1 MAGKSPKVVNNPSK
15 SLGFLHLVQSCCFGQ
30 QEIHRFQPR
39 HGGLATRPPVA
50 RRPGGRGTSRA
61 YGAWLTHNPW
71 TKEVQTHVG
80 SEISSG
86 MQKIFRALG
95 VNMLPDFD
103 ELTLD
108 IRSQSL
114 ALNLHLNLRSMG
126 CQITKNRV
134 EIRAEWS
141 TWLVVLTINGKI
153 WKSMGRM
160 KPYNILWKINMFET
174 TNQLLFCV
182 SHGAK
187 VMCPKY
193 VPNLPACGL
202 YHSLPSQRSW
212 LLALCK

>member
-1 MAGKSPKVVNNPSK
+1 
-15 SLGFLHLVQSCCFGQ
+15 
-30 QEIHRFQPR
+30 
-39 HGGLATRPPVA
+39 
-50 RRPGGRGTSRA
+50 
-61 YGAWLTHNPW
+61 
-71 TKEVQTHVG
+71 
-80 SEISSG
+80 
-86 MQKIFRALG
+86 
-95 VNMLPDFD
+95 
-103 ELTLD
+103 
-108 IRSQSL
+108 
-114 ALNLHLNLRSMG
+114 MG